1 MNFRIIMFV
10 LLMITLSCKK
20 ANINDIHNLN
30 GDFIYIIGH
39 GGIGFQTLNTQ
50 LPENSMLSITKAIDV
65 YGADG
70 VEVDVQLSKDL
81 NLVLFHDDR
90 LETSTDGYGY
100 VYEYDLAEL
109 HEFKYNRDIHAN
121 LFIDEHI
128 VSLEAVLQKFSK
140 QKIKPQLHLDL
151 RSWLYDSSLYNSAG
165 FFSVYASKIVD
176 IINKYQY
183 YEYTYITSGDVNLLK
198 ELSQQDVSLKLMIE
212 TNQISWAI
220 EQIQENGWYGILA
233 NNYNIS
239 KQDIKYA
246 HSQGIRVVVFDIKT
260 QPNQVKAVNKHPDFI
275 ITDNIS
281 QLQQILYN

>member
-1 MNFRIIMFV
+1 MNSRIIMFL
-10 LLMITLSCKK
+10 LLMIILSCKK

-30 GDFIYIIGH
+30 GNFIYVIGH
-39 GGIGFQTLNTQ
+39 GGLGFQTLNTQ

-100 VYEYDLAEL
+100 VYEHDLAEL
-109 HEFKYNRDIHAN
+109 HEFKYNRDIYAN

-151 RSWLYDSSLYNSAG
+151 RSWLYDNSLYNPAN
-165 FFSVYASKIVD
+165 FFSVYANKIVD

-183 YEYTYITSGDVNLLK
+183 HEYTYIASGDINLLK
-198 ELSQQDVSLKLMIE
+198 ELSKQDARLKLMIE
-212 TNQISWAI
+212 TNKVNWAI
-220 EQIQENGWYGILA
+220 EQVKEYNWYGILV
-233 NNYNIS
+233 NNHSIS
-239 KQDIKYA
+239 KQDVKYA
-246 HSQGIRVVVFDIKT
+246 HSQGVRIAVFDIRT
-260 QPNQVKAVNKHPDFI
+260 QPNQVEAVNKHPDFI